1 MNPESERGGP
11 GPDRLFAGILFI
23 ISSVLASILRI
34 VYLLPLRGNPL
45 FDEPHRDSIAYVQRA
60 KEILAGDFW
69 GSGVYFHS
77 APLYPYFL
85 ALIMGPA
92 GATGL
97 WWVRVVQALLSG
109 VTAGLLSLTALRLFG
124 RAAAVA
130 TAVMAVLYAPFLFYA
145 GELLEITLTMFFLA
159 LAAWAM
165 SREKLSGPGL
175 VGVGA
180 LLGAAA
186 LGKPNLL
193 LLGPLLLLHMGF
205 LRPLRRP
212 LAWPWRSGLLL
223 TLGVLILVLPFTA
236 RNRLVGDDWVLI
248 SSNGGINL
256 FIGNNPQASGGF
268 QVPTAMQADL
278 ENSSRA
284 VASRALGKELSPS
297 ETSRFWGGRA
307 WHFMKSRPIEAV
319 ALFWR
324 KAGLLIGAY
333 EIPNHFNFYF
343 FRENLAPL
351 LRWPLAGYTLV
362 LPLGVLGLVFGLRRN
377 RAARL
382 AAASLLVIAA
392 TVVLFFVTSRYRLP
406 VLIWLIPFAG
416 HGLIMLLRTL
426 RERRWRLLP
435 LLLALLV
442 GVALLMQLPLVG
454 VKDFHDDFIV
464 LAHYWSGKGD
474 WGKAAHYNR
483 EAVRQNDR
491 SAMGWQNLGYAL
503 TQLGADEEDTD
514 RAEECYYK
522 ALELDPTNAYAYGNL
537 AHVYFTWDRP
547 ELFSICLERAVL
559 LDPSME
565 TTLSEMIHFRSA
577 KLSSWKEVALDQ
589 LAAMDEKIAKDPG
602 NWRLY
607 SERGRILGLRLERH
621 AEGIAVFDEIP
632 AAVIA
637 DDPTLGKRVA
647 MLRRRIIRSQRYG
660 HLLRRPL
667 PSAPGS
673 TGLPLR

>member
-1 MNPESERGGP
+1 MIPESDRGGQ
-11 GPDRLFAGILFI
+11 GRDRLFAGLLFLVG
-23 ISSVLASILRI
+23 SLLASILRI
-34 VYLLPLRGNPL
+34 VYLLPLRGHPL
-45 FDEPHRDSIAYVQRA
+45 FDEAHRDSIAYVERA
-60 KEILAGDFW
+60 REILNGDFW

-130 TAVMAVLYAPFLFYA
+130 TAVMAILYAPFLFYA

-159 LAAWAM
+159 LAAWVMA
-165 SREKLSGPGL
+165 REKLSDPGL
-175 VGVGA
+175 IGVGA

-193 LLGPLLLLHMGF
+193 LLAPLLLLHLGF
-205 LRPLRRP
+205 LRPLRKP
-212 LAWPWRSGLLL
+212 LAWPWRRGLLL
-223 TLGVLILVLPFTA
+223 TLGVLLLVMPFTL

-278 ENSSRA
+278 ENSSRS

-307 WHFMKSRPIEAV
+307 WHFMKSRPADAA
-319 ALFWR
+319 ALLWR
-324 KAGLLIGAY
+324 KTGLLIGAY

-343 FRENLAPL
+343 FREYLAPV

-362 LPLGVLGLVFGLRRN
+362 LPLGVLGLIFGLRRN

-382 AAASLLVIAA
+382 AAASLLLIAA
-392 TVVLFFVTSRYRLP
+392 SVVLFFVTSRYRLP
-406 VLIWLIPFAG
+406 VLIWLLPFAG
-416 HGLIMLLRTL
+416 HGLVMLLRML

-435 LLLALLV
+435 LALALLV
-442 GVALLMQLPLVG
+442 GVGLLMQLPLVG
-454 VKDFHDDFIV
+454 VKDFHDDFVV
-464 LAHYWSGKGD
+464 LAHYWSGKGG
-474 WGKAAHYNR
+474 WEKAAHYNR
-483 EAVRQNDR
+483 EALRQNDR
-491 SAMGWQNLGYAL
+491 SAMAWQNLGYAL
-503 TQLGADEEDTD
+503 TQLGVEEEDTD

-537 AHVYFTWDRP
+537 AHVYFMWNRP
-547 ELFSICLERAVL
+547 ELFSICLERALL
-559 LDPSME
+559 LDPSLE
-565 TTLSEMIHFRSA
+565 STLSEMVHFRSA
-577 KLSSWKEVALDQ
+577 KLVGWRDVAEKQ
-589 LAAMDEKIAKDPG
+589 LAAIEEKIAADPG
-602 NWRLY
+602 NWRLF
-607 SERGRILGLRLERH
+607 SERGRIIGLRLERH
-621 AEGIAVFDEIP
+621 AEGIAIFDEIP
-632 AAVIA
+632 AEMLAEDA
-637 DDPTLGKRVA
+637 ALAKRLA

-667 PSAPGS
+667 PSAPGPS
-673 TGLPLR
+673 ALPFR

>member
-1 MNPESERGGP
+1 MSTTAKSKQGGRVL
-11 GPDRLFAGILFI
+11 DRLFPGILFL
-23 ISSVLASILRI
+23 VGTVTASILRI
-34 VYLLPLRGNPL
+34 VYLLPLRGQPL
-45 FDEPHRDSIAYVQRA
+45 FDEPHRDSIAYVDRA
-60 KEILAGDFW
+60 REILNGDFW

-85 ALIMGPA
+85 ALVMGPA

-109 VTAGLLSLTALRLFG
+109 VTAGLLGLTALRLFG

-130 TAVMAVLYAPFLFYA
+130 TTVMAVLYAPFLFYS

-165 SREKLSGPGL
+165 AREELSSPGL

-193 LLGPLLLLHMGF
+193 LLAPLILLHLGF
-205 LRPLRRP
+205 LRPLRKP
-212 LAWPWRSGLLL
+212 LSWPWRRGLLL
-223 TLGVLILVLPFTA
+223 TLGVLLLVLPFTL

-256 FIGNNPQASGGF
+256 FIGNNPQANGGF

-278 ENSSRA
+278 ENSNRR
-284 VASRALGKELSPS
+284 VASRAVGRELKPS
-297 ETSRFWGGRA
+297 EASRFWGGRA
-307 WHFMKSRPIEAV
+307 WRFMKTRPLEAG

-343 FRENLAPL
+343 FREYLAPA

-382 AAASLLVIAA
+382 AAASLLLIAA
-392 TVVLFFVTSRYRLP
+392 SVVLFFVTSRYRLP
-406 VLIWLIPFAG
+406 ALIWLLPFAG
-416 HGLIMLLRTL
+416 QGLVMLLGML

-435 LLLALLV
+435 LALVLLV
-442 GVALLMQLPLVG
+442 GVSLLMRLPLVG
-454 VKDFHDDFIV
+454 AKDFHDDFV
-464 LAHYWSGKGD
+464 TLAHYWGSKGD
-474 WGKAAHYNR
+474 WEKAAHYNR
-483 EAVRQNDR
+483 EALRQNDR
-491 SAMGWQNLGYAL
+491 SAMAWQNLGYAL
-503 TQLGADEEDTD
+503 TQLGLSEEDTD

-537 AHVYFTWDRP
+537 AHIYFMADRP
-547 ELFSICLERAVL
+547 ELFAICLERAIQ
-559 LDPSME
+559 LDPTMKA
-565 TTLSEMIHFRSA
+565 TLSEMVHLRGT
-577 KLSSWKEVALDQ
+577 KLSGWRERAAIQ
-589 LAAMDEKIAKDPG
+589 LETIEEKIAEDPG
-602 NWRLY
+602 NWRLI
-607 SERGRILGLRLERH
+607 SERGRIIGLRLERH
-621 AEGIAVFDEIP
+621 AEGIAVFDQVPDEVLAEDP
-632 AAVIA
+632 ALAER
-637 DDPTLGKRVA
+637 LG
-647 MLRRRIIRSQRYG
+647 MLKRRIIRSQRYG

-667 PSAPGS
+667 PAPAMVDPS
-673 TGLPLR
+673 R